1 MEKEIRIQGRD
12 LSLSDIQ
19 LINNLIGN
27 NPSLSRRQLSIKL
40 CEQWNW
46 RNAKGLLKDMAS
58 RSLMLKLDRLN
69 LIQLPPRR
77 RIPVNRMLQ
86 KKIPFVEHDKS
97 PIDCAL
103 KEAVPIKVIN
113 IHNDQNRKY
122 DLLFSC
128 LMNQYHYLGY
138 KGSVGENMKY
148 IILDRYDKVLALAL
162 FGSAAWSAEK
172 RDRFI
177 GWTTR
182 ERENS
187 LQLIT
192 NNTRF
197 LILPWVKI
205 KYLAS
210 HILSQISKR
219 IASDWI
225 TRYGHPVYLLETFV
239 DREKFQGTCY
249 QAANWIKAGETKG
262 RSRND
267 RFKKL
272 KVSHK
277 DIYLY
282 PLTRQAW
289 KPLTQQ
295 PTNGFGNNL

>member
-1 MEKEIRIQGRD
+1 MEKEIRIQGLD
-12 LSLSDIQ
+12 LSFSDIQ
-19 LINNLIGN
+19 LIKDLIHN
-27 NPSLSRRQLSIKL
+27 NPSFSRRKLSIEL
-40 CEQWNW
+40 CKQWNW
-46 RNAKGLLKDMAS
+46 CNAKGLLKDMAS
-58 RSLMLKLDRLN
+58 RSLMLKLDKLN

-77 RIPVNRMLQ
+77 RTPVNRMLQ
-86 KKIPFVEHDKS
+86 KKIPFITHDKS
-97 PIDCAL
+97 PIECSL
-103 KEAVPIKVIN
+103 KGAIPIKVIN
-113 IHNDQNRKY
+113 VNSDRKY

-148 IILDRYDKVLALAL
+148 LILDHYDRVLALAL

-182 ERENS
+182 EKENN

-197 LILPWVKI
+197 LILPWIKI
-205 KYLAS
+205 KFLAS
-210 HILSQISKR
+210 HILSQLGKR
-219 IASDWI
+219 IVNDWV
-225 TRYGHPVYLLETFV
+225 TRYGHPVHLLETFV

-249 QAANWIKAGETKG
+249 QAANWIKVGESKG

-267 RFKKL
+267 RYKKL

-282 PLTRQAW
+282 PLKRQAW
-289 KPLTQQ
+289 KPLTRQAS
-295 PTNGFGNNL
+295 NGFGNNL